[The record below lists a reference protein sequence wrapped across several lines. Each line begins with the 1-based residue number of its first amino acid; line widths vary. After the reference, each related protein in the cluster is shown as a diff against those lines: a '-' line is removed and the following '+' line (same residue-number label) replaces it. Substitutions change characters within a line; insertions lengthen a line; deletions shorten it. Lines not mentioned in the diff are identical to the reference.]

1 MFEEFSYWLFLFYLF
16 DVMGWILES
25 SIESLYHKRFI
36 NRGFLWGPY
45 IPIYGVGG
53 IMLANIGQPFK
64 WNPFVAYI
72 VGALACTALEYM
84 IGGVLERVFKKQ
96 FWDYS
101 MMNFTYKNRISL
113 VSSMFWGIM
122 TLFMTYVLY
131 DFISPLARSL
141 DSHIMLG
148 VNTVMTVAVGIDAA
162 VQIDRQINIEK
173 ILAKLPNERARELLM
188 KTAMRIGH
196 AKQIRDALLSRL
208 KTGRY
213 FNRGD
218 TSGIDEV
225 ENNGEV

>member
-16 DVMGWILES
+16 DVMGWVLES
-25 SIESLYHKRFI
+25 TIESLYHKRFV

-64 WNPFVAYI
+64 WNPFIAYI
-72 VGALACTALEYM
+72 VGALACTVLEYT
-84 IGGVLERVFKKQ
+84 IGGILEKIFKKQ

-113 VSSMFWGIM
+113 VSTMFWGIM

-131 DFISPLARSL
+131 DFISPIVKSL
-141 DSHIMLG
+141 NPHVMFW
-148 VNTVMTVAVGIDAA
+148 VNVVMTVAIGIDAA
-162 VQIDRQINIEK
+162 VQINRQINILT
-173 ILAKLPNERARELLM
+173 ILAKLPSERARKLLEE
-188 KTAMRIGH
+188 TAIRIGH
-196 AKQIRDALLSRL
+196 AKQVRDALLNRI
-208 KTGRY
+208 KPRY

-218 TSGIDEV
+218 TSNIEEDE
-225 ENNGEV
+225 NIGEV